1 MGFRR
6 ILKVEPIGFAE
17 GIHRVHEVDSIAPD
31 QLDCWCRQYL
41 GREDYRKHRL
51 VGNGVRGVKHQAS
64 SFGHVKS
71 NAC

>member
-1 MGFRR
+1 MGLRR

-17 GIHRVHEVDSIAPD
+17 GFTWYMRLIP
-31 QLDCWCRQYL
+31 QLLTSWTA
-41 GREDYRKHRL
+41 GVANTWEGKIIGSRL

>member
-1 MGFRR
+1 M
-6 ILKVEPIGFAE
+6 
-17 GIHRVHEVDSIAPD
+17 VHEVDSTAPD
-31 QLDCWCRQYL
+31 QLDCWCCQYL

-51 VGNGVRGVKHQAS
+51 VGNGVRGVKHHAS